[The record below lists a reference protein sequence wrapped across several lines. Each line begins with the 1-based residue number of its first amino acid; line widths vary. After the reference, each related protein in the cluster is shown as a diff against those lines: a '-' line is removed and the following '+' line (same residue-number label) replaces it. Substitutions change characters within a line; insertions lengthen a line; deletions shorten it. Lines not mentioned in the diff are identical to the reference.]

1 MLHQDQPHDYWLSKN
16 DNLQHSC
23 ATTMNQYPDHYWRNQ
38 LQEQSFSLNHLQ
50 QTSSWQN
57 QLQQPINCQN
67 DSQQPT
73 NYNPISQQEQ
83 QPHQP
88 TNWQNQLQQCTIYNT
103 NSQQKPQTYHYWP
116 NFENNSLLAP
126 QDSDKTEINQVQP
139 TKQV

>member
-1 MLHQDQPHDYWLSKN
+1 MCIRD
-16 DNLQHSC
+16 
-23 ATTMNQYPDHYWRNQ
+23 R
-38 LQEQSFSLNHLQ
+38 
-50 QTSSWQN
+50 
-57 QLQQPINCQN
+57 QPINWQN
-67 DSQQPT
+67 HLQQPT

-88 TNWQNQLQQCTIYNT
+88 TNWQNHLKQCTIYNHISQQQQPTNCQNHFQQSTIYNT

-126 QDSDKTEINQVQP
+126 QNTDKTEINQVQP